1 MSYSCQLGFP
11 PLHHSVYAAEVLG
24 FSLNKVF
31 AESMEDRQY
40 PKSLFRQY
48 LVALETM
55 RPEQWDRSDFEAVS
69 SLFQGLAHEARLALL
84 LGIYHDKSLN
94 EIAEFL
100 DITRGGMQDH
110 IEKLVDTDLLF
121 RPEDSG
127 KTYDLTPFGNF
138 FVNFLLENEETL
150 VDAIDKLQVEK
161 EKVEKAVDEVRSQV
175 DEEDVPVSEKDWE
188 RKIHSKKWQ
197 QAWDDIEEILEDD
210 N

>member
-1 MSYSCQLGFP
+1 MK
-11 PLHHSVYAAEVLG
+11 EE
-24 FSLNKVF
+24 K
-31 AESMEDRQY
+31 Y
-40 PKSLFRQY
+40 PKRLFRKF

-55 RPEQWDRSDFEAVS
+55 EPEQWDRSDFAAVS

-84 LGIYHDKSLN
+84 LGIYQDKSLN

-121 RPEDSG
+121 RPEESG
-127 KTYDLTPFGNF
+127 KTYDLTPFGTF
-138 FVNFLLENEETL
+138 FVEFLLENEETL
-150 VDAIDKLQVEK
+150 VDAIDQLEVEK

-197 QAWDDIEEILEDD
+197 QAWDEIEEILEDSE
-210 N
+210 

>member
-1 MSYSCQLGFP
+1 
-11 PLHHSVYAAEVLG
+11 
-24 FSLNKVF
+24 
-31 AESMEDRQY
+31 MEDREY
-40 PKSLFRQY
+40 PKRLFRQF

-55 RPEQWDRSDFEAVS
+55 EPERWERDDFEAVS

-100 DITRGGMQDH
+100 DITRGAMQDH
-110 IEKLVDTDLLF
+110 IEKLVSTDLLF
-121 RPEDSG
+121 RPEESG
-127 KTYDLTPFGNF
+127 KTYELTPFGEF
-138 FVNFLLENEETL
+138 FVEFLLQNEGTL
-150 VDAIDKLQVEK
+150 VDAIEELQVEK

-188 RKIHSKKWQ
+188 RKIHSKKWE
-197 QAWDDIEEILEDD
+197 QAWEEIEEILEDD